1 MIKRMLL
8 MLLAMTLI
16 VGGVLGYKLFG
27 RYMMNKSVAGQRPPP
42 VAVSTA
48 EAQALTWQPAL
59 RAVGSFVAMQ
69 GITVSAQLDGAVTQ
83 IAFESDTPVRAG
95 DLLVQQ
101 DISTERAQLD
111 SAEAAAALA
120 KLSLERGT
128 QLRAQG
134 SNAQSDLDAANATYQ
149 QAQANTAAIRATI
162 EKKTIRAPF
171 AGRVGI
177 RQVSLGQF
185 LRSGAAVVP
194 LQALD
199 PIYFNFSLPQQNAG
213 RVARGQEVTVTVDAY
228 PGEVFKGTVNALNP
242 SVDDATRSLQI
253 QATLKNAEARLSPGM
268 FGSAELQLPSV
279 ENVITVPLS
288 AIVYNPYGDAVYLVE
303 NAGKDANGLTVR
315 QQFVQVG
322 AKRGDQIAITKG
334 VKAGDTVVTSGQL
347 KLRNGAAIVVNNS
360 VLPANSPTPKPDQP

>member
-8 MLLAMTLI
+8 MLLAMTLV

-27 RYMMNKSVAGQRPPP
+27 RYMMNKAMAGQRPPP
-42 VAVSTA
+42 VTVGTA
-48 EAQALTWQPAL
+48 EAQSLTWQPTL
-59 RAVGSFVAMQ
+59 RAVGTFVAMQ

-83 IAFESDTPVRAG
+83 IAFESDTLVKAG

-120 KLSLERGT
+120 KLSLDRGT

-134 SNAQSDLDAANATYQ
+134 SNAQSDLDTANASYQ
-149 QAQANTAAIRATI
+149 QAQANAAAIRATI

-171 AGRVGI
+171 AGSVGI

-194 LQALD
+194 LQAVD
-199 PIYFNFSLPQQNAG
+199 PIYFNFALPQQNAG
-213 RVARGQEVTVTVDAY
+213 RVQRGQEVTVTVDAF
-228 PGEVFKGTVNALNP
+228 PGETFKGTVNALNP
-242 SVDDATRSLQI
+242 NVDDATRSLQI
-253 QATLKNAEARLSPGM
+253 QATLTNPAVKLRPGM
-268 FGSAELQLPSV
+268 FGSAELQLPAV

-303 NAGKDANGLTVR
+303 SADPGGAGLVVR
-315 QQFVQVG
+315 QQFVQTG
-322 AKRGDQIAITKG
+322 AKRGDQIAILKG
-334 VKAGDTVVTSGQL
+334 VKVGATVVTAGQL
-347 KLRNGAAIVVNNS
+347 KLRNGAAVVVNNT
-360 VLPANSPTPKPDQP
+360 VLPANSPAPKPEHP